1 MTMQQQATYNQ
12 AREWALDVSRKLEKK
27 MRYGAEEA
35 RKVDFIPYS
44 VQDGKWAPSYI
55 GWWTNGF
62 WGAELLQMY
71 MLTGDT

>member
-12 AREWALDVSRKLEKK
+12 AREWALDVSKKLEKK

-44 VQDGKWAPSYI
+44 VKDGKWAPSHI

-62 WGAELLQMY
+62 WGAELLQM
-71 MLTGDT
+71 

>member
-55 GWWTNGF
+55 G
-62 WGAELLQMY
+62 
-71 MLTGDT
+71 